1 MGLKLP
7 RNGELW
13 LPAYARDRMERRRE
27 TSRPKRLWLALTD
40 HYEPLGG
47 GVPMPVA
54 LGRVARWTERWPEIA
69 EAAPRDAV
77 GRRPCYSFFY
87 PQEEYR
93 AELLAPLAEMARAGI
108 GDVEVHLHHD
118 HETAAGF
125 RDKITT
131 FCRQLRE
138 EHGLLHEIDG
148 RTVFG
153 FIHGNW
159 ALDNSRDDGR
169 WCGLTGEIRLLR
181 ELGCYADFTM
191 PSIPSTTQSRVIN
204 QIYWTTGPA
213 DKPRSFDQGVRATVG
228 GGVQGEMLMISG
240 PLGLRYGERV
250 VPRMET
256 GELAVYDPP
265 SAYRVKRWLD
275 LAPRLGDDIF
285 LKLYSHGAREDNAG
299 ALLGTKDVEGGLSQ
313 IYRMVAA
320 AAADRQMQ
328 VRWVSA
334 FDMYQGV
341 NELMMAGHTQRD
353 LAATAAG
360 GDVR

>member
-13 LPAYARDRMERRRE
+13 LPAYVRDRTERRRK
-27 TSRPKRLWLALTD
+27 TSRPKRIWVAITD

-47 GVPMPVA
+47 GVSMATA
-54 LGRVARWTERWPEIA
+54 LARVARWTERWPEIA
-69 EAAPRDAV
+69 DGAPRDAA
-77 GRRPCYSFFY
+77 GRQPCYSFFY
-87 PQEEYR
+87 PQEDYR
-93 AELLAPLAEMARAGI
+93 AELLAPLAEMTLAGI

-118 HETAAGF
+118 HETADGF
-125 RDKITT
+125 REKITT

-138 EHGLLHEIDG
+138 EHGLLHEVDG

-191 PSIPSTTQSRVIN
+191 PSIPSTTQSRIIN

-240 PLGLRYGERV
+240 PLGLRYGERLL
-250 VPRMET
+250 PRMET

-275 LAPRLGDDIF
+275 LAPRLGDDLF

-299 ALLGTKDVEGGLSQ
+299 ALLGRAGEEGGLGQ

-320 AAADRQMQ
+320 AAAERTME

-334 FDMYQGV
+334 FDMYRAIRELTILGAQEGNTAVSLAGV
-341 NELMMAGHTQRD
+341 S
-353 LAATAAG
+353 
-360 GDVR
+360 